1 MPTSRFRTRSLTSIA
16 LVLAA
21 ISFSTPANAE
31 VHEGIVRPSREVILK
46 APVDELLAEVLV
58 EQAQPVREGEV
69 LARMS
74 DAVQS
79 VVVELTARRA
89 ANDTAKR
96 VAELVFE
103 DAKLEHERLQRT
115 LARNAANEMEVLRAE
130 IAMERAA
137 VEIEAA
143 DQALIEAEG
152 QLRLQQRRLDQYEV
166 KAPFD
171 GWVSDI
177 VTEQGA
183 SLTRDDE
190 IMQLI
195 ALDPLEAAFDLP
207 DTTYGRLS
215 VGDTLPIQ
223 AGAPI
228 NGPLT
233 AVVDRIVPR
242 IDPGSRTYRAVLTIE
257 NPQGQLPAGF
267 VVTLDLSATPPLAST
282 DTPADQSDNANP
294 SR

>member
-1 MPTSRFRTRSLTSIA
+1 MTSDRPHIHPLFAAVSLT
-16 LVLAA
+16 LLA
-21 ISFSTPANAE
+21 SFATSASAE
-31 VHEGIVRPSREVILK
+31 IHEGIVRPSREVILK

-79 VVVELTARRA
+79 VVVELTAKRA

-96 VAELVFE
+96 IAELVFQ
-103 DAKLEHERLQRT
+103 DAQLEHERLQRT
-115 LARNAANEMEVLRAE
+115 LEMNAANEMEVLRAE
-130 IAMERAA
+130 IAVQRAA

-143 DQALIEAEG
+143 DQALVEAEG
-152 QLRLQQRRLDQYEV
+152 QTRLQQRRLDQYEI

-171 GWVSDI
+171 GWVSEI

-195 ALDPLEAAFDLP
+195 ALDPLEASFDLP
-207 DTTYGRLS
+207 DTTYGRLT
-215 VGDTLPIQ
+215 VGDTLQIT

-242 IDPGSRTYRAVLTIE
+242 IDPGSRTYRAVLTID
-257 NPQGQLPAGF
+257 NPNGTLPAGF
-267 VVTLDLSATPPLAST
+267 VVTLDLDSNAHLATREP
-282 DTPADQSDNANP
+282 DADQSDSANP